1 MSEDIFLNLLAKK
14 LAKEATPVELVQ
26 LEELMYQHPEWLH
39 SARHIQDMWALPSR
53 DTNSDSEIAFQQQ
66 LTKLSEKGVD
76 INPWLNEQLT
86 PHKTNFLNKKTLFGF
101 LAAASILGLIYI
113 FFFKNSSG
121 NNQLSRQKFNEV
133 STHQGSSSKFTLPDG
148 STVWLNGGSKLIY
161 DKDFGVKERHV
172 TLEGEAF
179 FDVVKMK
186 EIPFVIQTKV
196 IQIKV
201 LGTTFNVKSYED
213 EPTTET
219 SLVKG
224 KVEITVN
231 SRPEEKFIL
240 LPQNKL
246 IVSNELVEKN
256 TVSKVAKNKKRLPL
270 VVLERLTYFER
281 DSTIVETSWKE
292 NRLVFQDESFEDLA
306 RKMARWYNVEFVFVN
321 KNLAAERLSGSF
333 SNESIAQ
340 ALEALQITTD
350 FNFKIDQNKIFLT
363 SK

>member
-1 MSEDIFLNLLAKK
+1 MSQDIFWNLLAKK
-14 LAKEATPVELVQ
+14 LAKEATPEELVQ
-26 LEELMYQHPEWLH
+26 LEELMCQHPEWLY
-39 SARHIQDMWALPSR
+39 SARHIQDMWALPFR
-53 DTNSDSEIAFQQQ
+53 NTNSDSENAFQQQ
-66 LTKLSEKGVD
+66 LTKLSENGVE
-76 INPWLNEQLT
+76 ITPWLNEQLT
-86 PHKTNFLNKKTLFGF
+86 RPKTILFNKKRLYSI
-101 LAAASILGLIYI
+101 LAAASILGLISLLL
-113 FFFKNSSG
+113 FKISS
-121 NNQLSRQKFNEV
+121 NKNHLSSQKFNEV
-133 STHQGSSSKFTLPDG
+133 STHRGSSSKLTLPDG

-161 DKDFGVKERHV
+161 DKDFGVKERYV

-179 FDVVKMK
+179 FDVVKK
-186 EIPFVIQTKV
+186 ELPFVIQTKV

-213 EPTTET
+213 DPTTET

-231 SRPEEKFIL
+231 SRPEDKFIL

-246 IVSNELVEKN
+246 IVSNEIVEKN
-256 TVSKVAKNKKRLPL
+256 TDSKKARTKKRLPL

-292 NRLVFQDESFEDLA
+292 NRLVFQDESFEDIA
-306 RKMARWYNVEFVFVN
+306 RKMARWYNVEFVFEN
-321 KNLAAERLSGSF
+321 KNLAAEHLSGSF
-333 SNESIAQ
+333 SDESIVQ

-350 FNFKIDQNKIFLT
+350 FDFKIDQNKIFLT